1 MEDKN
6 QKDYLS
12 FADLLG
18 ILRAGL
24 LWIVIITLICLA
36 VGVGYAFGVQ
46 KTSYTAQVSA
56 HIFAES
62 YKNEVDDKEIAFSE
76 TTAYQYSALLVP
88 QCKPVFTSNEVLK
101 AVKESGINLN
111 GSINFITEEGSPYF
125 SITYTVAK
133 RGGNPDEIKAE
144 IAKTLNDYVD
154 KSIEVIDADKKSYA
168 YLSNK
173 ITVYS
178 KAYASDVKS
187 STGRVTPIL
196 LSLVIGLVLSVI
208 FVLLK
213 HFLDDTVSSKEQVE
227 SMTGTQIIALIDIS
241 TNTPNPSEKSA
252 IKEVK

>member
-18 ILRAGL
+18 ILRAGI
-24 LWIVIITLICLA
+24 LWIVIITLISMA
-36 VGVGYAFGVQ
+36 VGITYAFVVQ
-46 KTSYTAQVSA
+46 KTTYTAQVSA

-88 QCKPVFTSNEVLK
+88 QCKPVFTSNEVMK
-101 AVKESGINLN
+101 AVKEANINVN
-111 GSINFITEEGSPYF
+111 GSIDFITQEGSPYF
-125 SITYTVAK
+125 SITYTVA
-133 RGGNPDEIKAE
+133 RSGGNKQEIQAE

-154 KSIEVIDADKKSYA
+154 KCIEVIDADKKSYA

-178 KAYASDVKS
+178 KAYAEDVS
-187 STGRVTPIL
+187 VNTGRTMPIA
-196 LSLVIGLVLSVI
+196 LSIVIGIVLSII

-213 HFLDDTVSSKEQVE
+213 HFLDDSVSTKEQVE
-227 SMTGTQIIALIDIS
+227 SITGTQIIALVDIS
-241 TNTPNPSEKSA
+241 TNAPTPNEKSA
-252 IKEVK
+252 IKGDK